1 MSETRAEHIPKS
13 EFDGYAAQYDAA
25 LAEGISVSG
34 EDKAYFARGRI
45 AWLAHCLRKLAEQ
58 PQSAM
63 DFGCGTGSAVPFLFE
78 LIGVGSLVGVD
89 VSQQSLAVAQQANNS
104 ARATFSQFKEYQ
116 PAERIDLAFCN
127 GVFHHIPLDERATA
141 VDYIH
146 RSIRRGGLFALWEN
160 NPWNPGTKYV
170 MSRIPFDK
178 DAITLTPPEARHML
192 QEAGFEVL
200 STSFLFIFPR
210 PLSWLRSLE
219 PLLSSLPLGA
229 QYQVLCRKV

>member
-1 MSETRAEHIPKS
+1 MSETRAEQ

-45 AWLAHCLRKLAEQ
+45 AWLAHCLSKLAER
-58 PQSAM
+58 PQSAL

-78 LIGVGSLVGVD
+78 LIGVGSLMGVD
-89 VSQQSLAVAQQANNS
+89 VSRQSLEVAQRANAS
-104 ARATFSQFKEYQ
+104 ARASFLQFHEYQ

-127 GVFHHIPLDERATA
+127 GVFHHIPLDERAAA
-141 VDYIH
+141 VGYIH
-146 RSIRRGGLFALWEN
+146 RSIRRGGLFAFWEN

-178 DAITLTPPEARHML
+178 DAITLTPPEARRML
-192 QEAGFEVL
+192 REAGFEVL

-219 PLLSSLPLGA
+219 PLLSGLPLGA

>member
-1 MSETRAEHIPKS
+1 VSETRAEHQ
-13 EFDGYAAQYDAA
+13 FDGYAAQYDAA

-34 EDKAYFARGRI
+34 EDKTYFARGRI
-45 AWLAHCLRKLAEQ
+45 AWLAHCLRKLAER
-58 PQSAM
+58 PQSAL

-78 LIGVGSLVGVD
+78 LIGVGSLIGVD
-89 VSQQSLAVAQQANNS
+89 VSQQSLEVAQQANPS
-104 ARATFSQFKEYQ
+104 ARAAFLQFHEYH

-127 GVFHHIPLDERATA
+127 GVFHHIPLDERAKA

-178 DAITLTPPEARHML
+178 DAITLTPPETRRML
-192 QEAGFEVL
+192 EGAGFEVL

-210 PLSWLRSLE
+210 ALSWFRSLE
-219 PLLSSLPLGA
+219 PRLSSLPLGA